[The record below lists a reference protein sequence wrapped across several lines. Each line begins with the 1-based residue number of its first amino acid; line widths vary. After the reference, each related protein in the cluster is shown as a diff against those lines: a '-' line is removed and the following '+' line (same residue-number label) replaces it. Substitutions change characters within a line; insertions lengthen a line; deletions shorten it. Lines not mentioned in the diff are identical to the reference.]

1 MRIALL
7 GPVGATADDGSVKD
21 GSIED
26 GPAVDIGG
34 VRLRMLLARLAL
46 EGGRPVS
53 VDALVDGLWGAD
65 SPAEAQNALQALVSR
80 LRKALRGAATLESV
94 AGGYRLSVRDEDVDA
109 HRFEELAARGRR
121 ELAAGHV
128 EEAASLL
135 GTALGLWRGPALADV
150 LDAPFA
156 RAAATRL
163 DDLRATAAEDRFDA
177 ELRLGRCAEV
187 LADLET
193 AGTERPLSER
203 VAGLRMKALSA
214 AGRQSDALAVYE
226 QIRGRL
232 ADELGVDPSPEL
244 QEIHLAL
251 LRGEL
256 TTPTRAESVA
266 SRLPARLTSFVG
278 REGELERVAGLLDS
292 SRLVTVVGFGGAGKT
307 RLSLEAAAR
316 HRAHDRGRVWFAPL
330 ASIGPGDQLADA
342 VLGALS
348 SKDGRVYDS
357 GQGGRLTPVDRLAE
371 LFEGGEAVLVLD
383 NCEHVVE
390 AAAELA
396 EELLDRLPR
405 LRILATSREALA
417 ITGEVLCPLGP
428 LDLPATADELTESAD
443 ATAVRL
449 FVDRAVGVRPD
460 FVLDA
465 TTVGPVVEICRRL
478 DGMPLALELAA
489 AKLRS
494 MHVDRIA
501 RRLDDRFR
509 LLTSGS
515 RTALP
520 RQRTLLALVE
530 WSWDLLDEPERTLAR
545 RLSVFPGGATV
556 AALEGVCADET
567 LPAEDVAY
575 VLDTLVEKSLVTCSG
590 EDEPRYRMLETVRA
604 FAADRLV
611 TDGDDVG
618 LPFADHF
625 LALAEELEPL
635 LRTREQLRAIAAFDA
650 EHDNMAAA
658 LRSVLDTRDA
668 ARAARFVRALFWY
681 WGIRGMT
688 TQFETFLGEVL
699 NLGDA
704 LPEET
709 RTAFGLVRS
718 AAGPP
723 DADDPFLEKTDV
735 DRAEVLGFHPAL
747 PLLRMSQ
754 LAGDTDQRER
764 GLQQSLLSQDPW
776 VRASAYWAHDFVLSE
791 QGDLESGAE
800 ARAEALRGFEEV
812 GDRWGLVMSLLALG
826 RDHSL
831 RGDYGPALAAFERAV
846 AISSELGTEEH
857 LTWTK
862 YRLSQERSRS
872 GDNEGA
878 LRDILAAQRQ
888 ARELGHRRVEVG
900 LLTQL
905 SYVYRVAGE
914 LDRAEEALDRMESLL
929 HRLPYPEET
938 SRDIIAAGRMANL
951 IVRGAAEEAR
961 ALLPRAVR
969 GHVARGDSN
978 GLTWVVE
985 QRALLLALEGD
996 PVGAAVGQGM
1006 SRVVRGAFDHGDP
1019 HMRSLAD
1026 RLTAQLGENAYRE
1039 AFQRGAT
1046 MPRQEA
1052 LALLTDCAAPPGTE
1066 A

>member
-7 GPVGATADDGSVKD
+7 GPVGATADDGSV
-21 GSIED
+21 ED

-128 EEAASLL
+128 DEAASLL

-177 ELRLGRCAEV
+177 ELRLGRYAEV

-193 AGTERPLSER
+193 AGMERPLSER

-278 REGELERVAGLLDS
+278 REGELDRVAGLLDS

-357 GQGGRLTPVDRLAE
+357 GQGARLTPVDRLAE

-494 MHVDRIA
+494 MNVDRIA

-611 TDGDDVG
+611 ADGDDVG

-635 LRTREQLRAIAAFDA
+635 LRTREQLRAIAGFDA
-650 EHDNMAAA
+650 EHDNMVAA
-658 LRSVLDTRDA
+658 LRAVLDTRDA

-754 LAGDTDQRER
+754 LAGDSERER
-764 GLQQSLLSQDPW
+764 GLRQSLKSPDPW
-776 VRASAYWAHDFVLSE
+776 VRASAHWAHDFVLTE
-791 QGDLESGAE
+791 QGDLDSGAH
-800 ARAEALRGFEEV
+800 ARGEALRGFEEV
-812 GDRWGLVMSLLALG
+812 GDRWGLVMCLLPLG

-831 RGDYGPALAAFERAV
+831 KAEFGPAIAAFERAV

-857 LTWTK
+857 LMWSK
-862 YRLSQERSRS
+862 YRLSLERSRS
-872 GDNEGA
+872 GDHEGA
-878 LRDILAAQRQ
+878 LRDIHSARRQ
-888 ARELGHRRVEVG
+888 ARERGHRRAEAG
-900 LLTQL
+900 LLIAL
-905 SYVYRVAGE
+905 GNAHRVAGD
-914 LDRAEEALDRMESLL
+914 LDHAEAALDQLEGLV

-969 GHVARGDSN
+969 GYVARGDSN

-1019 HMRSLAD
+1019 QMRALAE

-1039 AFQRGAT
+1039 AFQRGVT

-1052 LALLTDCAAPPGTE
+1052 LALLTECAAPPGTG